1 MKRLVGY
8 LRPYFGRMG
17 IGFLIKAVGT
27 LMDLVIPYILKFMID
42 SVVPAGYV
50 RDIYLWGFVMVF
62 CSFIAVAGNILAN
75 RMASRVARDTTER
88 IRHDLFSRILYLS
101 CRQADD
107 FTVPSL
113 ESRLTS
119 DTYNVHQMVGMMPVS
134 YTHLDFYACVDQNFV
149 I

>member
-1 MKRLVGY
+1 
-8 LRPYFGRMG
+8 
-17 IGFLIKAVGT
+17 
-27 LMDLVIPYILKFMID
+27 MDLVIPYILKFMID

-119 DTYNVHQMVGMMPVS
+119 DTYNVHQMVGMMQRLGVRAPILLLGGV
-134 YTHLDFYACVDQNFV
+134 TVDVYKRQV
-149 I
+149 AGVP